1 MKAALRVCSIILSLQ
16 QKHVYKKV
24 CLCDFWLDV
33 SQKRFHKLSVLRESL
48 TPSSWQATFPRLV
61 ITSRHSFSWAA
72 FSFEFVCFDGVFYWE
87 EEAVGTVTQKI
98 NSCEKLWPNILT
110 FFTSRGAS
118 RLLACTV
125 TLLFYDSKTC
135 AVDMLLPFFPFLCE
149 QASSKADNI
158 DGKSERFFK
167 KSLAESA

>member
-48 TPSSWQATFPRLV
+48 TPSSWQATFPGLV

-135 AVDMLLPFFPFLCE
+135 AVDMLLPFFSFFVWAGLL
-149 QASSKADNI
+149 
-158 DGKSERFFK
+158 KSRQYWWKVREI
-167 KSLAESA
+167 L